1 MKSIFITGTGTS
13 VGKTVVT
20 AGYAYLLQKNGYK
33 VGVMKPV
40 QTGAVDLNGH
50 LHSMDMDFIE
60 SVMLMPQTIDRPD
73 LKTPV
78 LLHLSASPHLAAEN
92 ESIKIDPQL
101 IINTYDLIRHDYNP
115 DYLLIEGA
123 GGLYVPITR
132 DYFMFNLIAAL
143 HAQVILVADAGLG
156 TINHTMLSIDLLNKH
171 ALPFNGVVFNRASE
185 PLSAME
191 MDNIKTIGNI
201 SGSLVKAIVP
211 VIHGLDVDSAETG
224 AIRKVFDALQIDEF
238 MHNYI

>member
-1 MKSIFITGTGTS
+1 MKSIFITGTGTG

-40 QTGAVDLNGH
+40 QTGAVDLNGN

-60 SVMLMPQTIDRPD
+60 SVMLMPQAIDRPD
-73 LKTPV
+73 LKTPI
-78 LLHLSASPHLAAEN
+78 LLHLAASPHLAAEN
-92 ESIKIDPQL
+92 ESIKIDPHV
-101 IINTYDLIRHDYNP
+101 IINAYNSIRHDYNP

-132 DYFMFNLIAAL
+132 DYFMFNLIEAL

-156 TINHTMLSIDLLNKH
+156 TINHTMLSIDFLNKH
-171 ALPFNGVVFNRASE
+171 ALQLNGVVFNRTSE
-185 PLSAME
+185 PISVME
-191 MDNIKTIGNI
+191 KDNIKIIANI
-201 SGSLVKAIVP
+201 SGGVVKAIIP
-211 VIHGLDVDSAETG
+211 LINGLDVDSAKKG
-224 AIRKVFDALQIDEF
+224 AIRKVFDKFRGVCL
-238 MHNYI
+238 

>member
-13 VGKTVVT
+13 VGKTVIT
-20 AGYAYLLQKNGYK
+20 AGYSYLLQKNGYK

-40 QTGAVDLNGH
+40 QTGAVDLNGY

-60 SVMLMPQTIDRPD
+60 SVMLMPQVIDRPE

-78 LLHLSASPHLAAEN
+78 LLHMPASPHFAAEHA
-92 ESIKIDPQL
+92 SIKIAPHL
-101 IINTYDLIRHDYNP
+101 IINTYNSIRRDYNP

-156 TINHTMLSIDLLNKH
+156 TINHTMLSIELLNRH
-171 ALPFNGVVFNRASE
+171 AIPLKGVVFNRASV
-185 PLSAME
+185 PLTAME
-191 MDNIKTIGNI
+191 RDNIKTIADI
-201 SGSLVKAIVP
+201 SGSLIKGVVP
-211 VIHGLDVDSAETG
+211 VIHELDVDSGESG
-224 AIRKVFDALQIDEF
+224 GIRKVFDGFQLD
-238 MHNYI
+238 